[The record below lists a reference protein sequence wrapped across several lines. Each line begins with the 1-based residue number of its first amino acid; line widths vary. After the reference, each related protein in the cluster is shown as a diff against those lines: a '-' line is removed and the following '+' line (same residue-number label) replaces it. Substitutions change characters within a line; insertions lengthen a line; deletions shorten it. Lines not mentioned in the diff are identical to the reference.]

1 MYVGMDLAQRQ
12 GVTHLQ
18 VDSDLKVLVDMVMG
32 NCNINRNVPTLIKHI
47 CDLKN
52 MIWQVEINHTWRE
65 GNKSADWLANFSL
78 ALNFFDLYVIKT
90 PTRELISLIFDDISG
105 TCMPQ
110 RVRFD
115 S

>member
-1 MYVGMDLAQRQ
+1 
-12 GVTHLQ
+12 
-18 VDSDLKVLVDMVMG
+18 
-32 NCNINRNVPTLIKHI
+32 
-47 CDLKN
+47 

-65 GNKSADWLANFSL
+65 GNKSVDWLANFSL